1 MKIFRSSALIGKLFR
16 NNALIAATMTL
27 FAVLPASAQ
36 DVWHATHTL
45 LPGDIV
51 RDVDV
56 VAQKMGRGTID
67 PVPATCDVVGQ
78 EIKRRVYAGRDLTA
92 RDVGPR
98 SAVKANTEVG
108 VLWTDGA
115 LSLEL
120 QGRALENGALG
131 EEVRVLNPAT
141 SRTIRGIVVGDATV
155 EVRSAP

>member
-1 MKIFRSSALIGKLFR
+1 MKIFPSIALLGKLFH
-16 NNALIAATMTL
+16 NSALLCATMTL
-27 FAVLPASAQ
+27 FAALPASAQ

-51 RDVDV
+51 RPEDV
-56 VAQKMGRGTID
+56 VAQKIGRGAID
-67 PVPATCDVVGQ
+67 PVPATTDVVGQ

-92 RDVGPR
+92 RDIGPR
-98 SAVKANTEVG
+98 SAVKANTDVG
-108 VLWTDGA
+108 VLWKDGA

-120 QGRALENGALG
+120 QGRALESGALG
-131 EEVRVLNPAT
+131 DEVRVLNPAT